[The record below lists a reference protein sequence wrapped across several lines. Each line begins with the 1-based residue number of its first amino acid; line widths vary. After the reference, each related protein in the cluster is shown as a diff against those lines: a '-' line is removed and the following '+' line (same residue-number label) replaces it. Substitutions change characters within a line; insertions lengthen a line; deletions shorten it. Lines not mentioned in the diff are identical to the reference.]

1 ADTTV
6 ETALAGQVV
15 TTAWEGERSVP
26 VRVRLPFQERMDESR
41 IKNIVVAAP
50 DGTFVPLHAIADIH
64 FEVGNASIFRE
75 GNVRFL
81 ALKFNVENRDIGS
94 VVREAQKHFD
104 SLGAL
109 PDGYYAEWGGQWEN
123 QQRAAQRLEMVVPLS
138 LLVVFGLLFMALGS
152 ARSAVIIL
160 LTAPFVM
167 AGGVIALHL
176 VSIPLSISAAI
187 GFIAL
192 LGQVALAGL
201 LVVSAIEQY
210 RLSGMN
216 FDEAIIQGCKQRMR
230 AVLMVA
236 VLGMLGLLPM
246 VLSTA

>member
-1 ADTTV
+1 QFNFAQPIRDSVEESTSGARGHVVLKLFGEDLNFSRERLLQAKALFDGMEGVVDLDLYRDSPSPQLMIRFDREALSRYGISMQVADTTV

-94 VVREAQKHFD
+94 V
-104 SLGAL
+104 
-109 PDGYYAEWGGQWEN
+109 
-123 QQRAAQRLEMVVPLS
+123 
-138 LLVVFGLLFMALGS
+138 
-152 ARSAVIIL
+152 
-160 LTAPFVM
+160 
-167 AGGVIALHL
+167 
-176 VSIPLSISAAI
+176 
-187 GFIAL
+187 
-192 LGQVALAGL
+192 
-201 LVVSAIEQY
+201 
-210 RLSGMN
+210 
-216 FDEAIIQGCKQRMR
+216 
-230 AVLMVA
+230 
-236 VLGMLGLLPM
+236 
-246 VLSTA
+246 